1 MKIAMIG
8 LGKMGSNMT
17 RRLLRAGHEVVVWDR
32 SPEAIATLQAE
43 GAQGAESLENLVQAL
58 SGPRYLWLM
67 IPAGEAVEE
76 TLKTLKPL
84 LQRGDVIID
93 GGNSHWK
100 DTVRRADSLVES
112 GIHWVDCGTSG
123 GVWGLQEGYCLM
135 YGGQAEACQNLEPIF
150 SSLAP
155 ENGHLYCGEAGA
167 GHFTKMVH
175 NGIEYGIMQA
185 YAEGFELLNTTPFA
199 IDLPAVAKV
208 WQHGSVI
215 RSWLLELT
223 EKALADDPGL
233 STLEAYVPD
242 SGEGRWTVEAAL
254 DLAVPTPVITQ
265 ALFARFQSRNPEA
278 FSFKLLSALRH
289 QFGGH
294 AMKKTNNDSQPKRD

>member
-17 RRLLRAGHEVVVWDR
+17 RRLMQAGHEVVVWDR
-32 SPEAIATLQAE
+32 SPEAIASLKAE
-43 GAQGAESLENLVQAL
+43 GALTANSLEDLVAAL
-58 SGPRYLWLM
+58 PTPRHLWMM
-67 IPAGEAVEE
+67 IPAGDAVEE
-76 TLKTLKPL
+76 TWQTLQPL
-84 LQRGDVIID
+84 LSPDDVLID

-100 DTVRRADSLVES
+100 DSVRRAKTLQES
-112 GIHWVDCGTSG
+112 GIHWIDCGTSG

-135 YGGQAEACQNLEPIF
+135 YGGNAEACQRLTPIF
-150 SSLAP
+150 ESLAP

-185 YAEGFELLNTTPFA
+185 YAEGFELLNTTPFD

-223 EKALADDPGL
+223 EKALQADPQLTD
-233 STLEAYVPD
+233 LEAYVPD
-242 SGEGRWTVEAAL
+242 SGEGRWTVEAAV
-254 DLAVPTPVITQ
+254 DLAVPAPVITQ
-265 ALFARFQSRNPEA
+265 ALFARFQSRNPDA
-278 FSFKLLSALRH
+278 FGFKLLSALRH

-294 AMKKTNNDSQPKRD
+294 AMKKSGD

>member
-1 MKIAMIG
+1 MKIGMIG

-17 RRLLRAGHEVVVWDR
+17 RRLLQHDHKVVVWDR
-32 SPEAIATLQAE
+32 SEAAIEDVSKAGAE
-43 GAQGAESLENLVQAL
+43 GVKDLKALVEAL
-58 SGPRYLWLM
+58 PTPRNIWMM
-67 IPAGEAVEE
+67 IPEGKPVEE
-76 TLKTLKPL
+76 TLDALTPL
-84 LQRGDVIID
+84 LSPGDTIID

-100 DTVRRADSLVES
+100 DTVRRAEKLAES
-112 GIHWVDCGTSG
+112 ELHLVDCGTSG
-123 GVWGLQEGYCLM
+123 GVWGLSEGYCLM
-135 YGGQAEACQNLEPIF
+135 YGGDPQACETLIPIF
-150 SSLAP
+150 KALAP
-155 ENGHLYCGEAGA
+155 ENGHLYCGKAGA

-185 YAEGFELLNTTPFA
+185 YAEGFELLNTTPFE

-223 EKALADDPGL
+223 ESALKEDPQL
-233 STLEAYVPD
+233 NDLEAYVPD

-265 ALFARFQSRNPEA
+265 ALFARFQSRNPDA

-294 AMKKTNNDSQPKRD
+294 AMKKTED

>member
-17 RRLLRAGHEVVVWDR
+17 RRLMQAGHEVVVWDR
-32 SPEAIATLQAE
+32 SPEAIAALKAE
-43 GAQGAESLENLVQAL
+43 GALTANSLEDLVTAL
-58 SGPRYLWLM
+58 PTPRHLWMM
-67 IPAGEAVEE
+67 IPAGDAVED
-76 TLKTLKPL
+76 TWQALQPL
-84 LQRGDVIID
+84 LSPDDVLID

-100 DTVRRADSLVES
+100 DSVRRAKTLQES

-135 YGGQAEACQNLEPIF
+135 YGGNAEACQRLTPIF
-150 SSLAP
+150 DSLAP

-185 YAEGFELLNTTPFA
+185 YAEGFELLNTTPFD
-199 IDLPAVAKV
+199 IDLPAVARV

-223 EKALADDPGL
+223 AKALQADPQL
-233 STLEAYVPD
+233 SDLEAFVPD
-242 SGEGRWTVEAAL
+242 SGEGRWTVEAAV
-254 DLAVPTPVITQ
+254 DLAVPAPVITQ
-265 ALFARFQSRNPEA
+265 ALFARFQSRNADA

-294 AMKKTNNDSQPKRD
+294 AMKKRED